1 MLCCLCGVF
10 TAPCVLQWN
19 LTCRY
24 LAGHGALKNTMDSEL
39 RCRIASVYA
48 AIMSRHNLAG
58 HDPLKTHNGFRTS
71 KQNRCSIPG
80 DPDSLHV
87 GSPHRSGK
95 NWLLAFFWSILVL
108 QLRESGSIE
117 KHNGLW
123 PPNQNPLCFSM
134 DRELAFFPPRFW
146 SSSQLFVFF

>member
-1 MLCCLCGVF
+1 MKCTKLNASKLSFLVLLCCLCGVF
-10 TAPCVLQWN
+10 TAPCVLQWI

-39 RCRIASVYA
+39 RCRIASVYE

-58 HDPLKTHNGFRTS
+58 HDPIVKHNGFGTS
-71 KQNRCSIPG
+71 KQNPFSIPS

-95 NWLLAFFWSILVL
+95 KVVVGIFLVDIGFAIA
-108 QLRESGSIE
+108 RVRI
-117 KHNGLW
+117 H
-123 PPNQNPLCFSM
+123 
-134 DRELAFFPPRFW
+134 
-146 SSSQLFVFF
+146 